1 MTNKNS
7 YQADSIKV
15 LKGLEAVRKRPGMYI
30 GDTDDGTGLHHMVY
44 EVVDNSIDEA
54 LAGHCKNINVIINS
68 DGTITVNDDGRGI
81 PVDMHKGEKKSAA
94 EVIMTQ
100 LHAGGKFDHDSY
112 KVSGGLHGVG
122 VSVVNALSESLQL
135 EINRDGKKHFI
146 EFKNGEAKAPL
157 KVTGKSKETGTQIT
171 FLPSKEIFSSIKFS
185 ANILIKRMRELAFLN
200 KGIKIIF
207 TDASLKK
214 EKVTE
219 FKFDGG
225 VLEFVDFL
233 DEKREKLQ
241 NKNGND
247 LFKKP
252 IYIEAAITNN
262 PDKVDVYKRNIKSL
276 EDAMQGYIDEVSRI
290 EASAIWITIFGIV
303 LLISIKIVQG
313 VLANSKLEKRYSEWL
328 SDKTISP
335 GMQTKNYILSTV
347 FTSVIMFFSVVHY
360 SFPGLINVMNEFP
373 THPDIRLTSIAWV
386 EKIFNYAVIKGD
398 ALFTAITIGIRSVLD
413 FLELLFVKTPWIV
426 IITTIVTL
434 TGLSAGPR
442 AAIYSAGFL
451 SYMGFLGFWV
461 KAMTTLALLGTAAIL
476 SIAIGIPLGIFCA
489 RRQRFYSMI
498 RPIMD
503 FMQTMPAFV
512 FMIPVIAFFGTGKVA
527 AVIITMIFGGTPV
540 VRLTVLGLR
549 GVPETIREAAIAY
562 GASKWYLLRKVDLPL
577 ATPSILAGVNQTVML
592 SLAMVVVASLIGAK
606 GLGQDVLEALQYAN
620 VGQGILAG
628 VAILFVALI
637 LDRVVQGKKR
647 V

>member
-1 MTNKNS
+1 MNKEVKNLSRSELIKNFVITNPE
-7 YQADSIKV
+7 YYIK
-15 LKGLEAVRKRPGMYI
+15 
-30 GDTDDGTGLHHMVY
+30 
-44 EVVDNSIDEA
+44 
-54 LAGHCKNINVIINS
+54 
-68 DGTITVNDDGRGI
+68 
-81 PVDMHKGEKKSAA
+81 
-94 EVIMTQ
+94 
-100 LHAGGKFDHDSY
+100 
-112 KVSGGLHGVG
+112 
-122 VSVVNALSESLQL
+122 
-135 EINRDGKKHFI
+135 
-146 EFKNGEAKAPL
+146 EFKKIG
-157 KVTGKSKETGTQIT
+157 SKPSYSFSFNLFAALFGPIWFGLRNVWNYALT
-171 FLPSKEIFSSIKFS
+171 FLIVETFAVVQIIRGLFGNITKDALEKIDKIQSTIDFRNKQLQS
-185 ANILIKRMRELAFLN
+185 A
-200 KGIKIIF
+200 
-207 TDASLKK
+207 
-214 EKVTE
+214 
-219 FKFDGG
+219 
-225 VLEFVDFL
+225 
-233 DEKREKLQ
+233 
-241 NKNGND
+241 
-247 LFKKP
+247 
-252 IYIEAAITNN
+252 IENN
-262 PDKVDVYKRNIKSL
+262 PDKVDVYKRAINSL
-276 EDAMQGYIDEVSRI
+276 EEAMKEYVVDVQII
-290 EASAIWITIFGIV
+290 EASAIWITFSGII
-303 LLISIKIVQG
+303 LLIFIKLVQG
-313 VLANSKLEKRYSEWL
+313 VLANTILEKRYSEWL
-328 SDKTISP
+328 SNKLISP
-335 GMQTKNYILSTV
+335 GMKTKNYLLSIG
-347 FTSVIMFFSVVHY
+347 FTIVIMFFSVIHY
-360 SFPGLINVMNEFP
+360 SFPGFFSIMNDFP
-373 THPDIRLTSIAWV
+373 THPEIRLTSIKWV
-386 EKIFNYAVIKGD
+386 ETIFDYAVIKGD

-434 TGLSAGPR
+434 TGLAAGPR

-451 SYMGFLGFWV
+451 CYMGFLGFWV
-461 KAMTTLALLGTAAIL
+461 KAMTTLALLGTAAVL

-592 SLAMVVVASLIGAK
+592 ILAMVVVASLIGAK

>member
-1 MTNKNS
+1 MENKDNKNLS
-7 YQADSIKV
+7 RSELISDFVKTNPEYYIK
-15 LKGLEAVRKRPGMYI
+15 
-30 GDTDDGTGLHHMVY
+30 
-44 EVVDNSIDEA
+44 
-54 LAGHCKNINVIINS
+54 
-68 DGTITVNDDGRGI
+68 
-81 PVDMHKGEKKSAA
+81 
-94 EVIMTQ
+94 
-100 LHAGGKFDHDSY
+100 
-112 KVSGGLHGVG
+112 
-122 VSVVNALSESLQL
+122 
-135 EINRDGKKHFI
+135 
-146 EFKNGEAKAPL
+146 EFKKIG
-157 KVTGKSKETGTQIT
+157 SK
-171 FLPSKEIFSSIKFS
+171 PSYSFSFNLY
-185 ANILIKRMRELAFLN
+185 AFILGPIWFGMRNVWNWALAFLIIETFSVVQIIRGLFGN
-200 KGIKIIF
+200 ITADALDKI
-207 TDASLKK
+207 
-214 EKVTE
+214 EKVQSTI
-219 FKFDGG
+219 
-225 VLEFVDFL
+225 DF
-233 DEKREKLQ
+233 R
-241 NKNGND
+241 NKQ
-247 LFKKP
+247 L
-252 IYIEAAITNN
+252 EAAIQNN
-262 PDKVDVYKRNIKSL
+262 PDKVDVYKRAIKSL
-276 EDAMQGYIDEVSRI
+276 EDAMQGYINEVQQV
-290 EASAIWITIFGIV
+290 EASAIWIAFFGLVV
-303 LLISIKIVQG
+303 LLIIKFIQAIF
-313 VLANSKLEKRYSEWL
+313 ANSILEKRYSEWL
-328 SDKTISP
+328 SNKLLSP
-335 GMQTKNYILSTV
+335 GMKIKNYISSII
-347 FTSVIMFFSVVHY
+347 FTSVIMLFSVIHY
-360 SFPGLINVMNEFP
+360 SFPGFIDLMKEFP
-373 THPDIRLTSIAWV
+373 THPEIRLTSIRWV
-386 EKIFNYAVIKGD
+386 ETIFDYAVIKGD
-398 ALFTAITIGIRSVLD
+398 ALFTAITISIRSVLD

-451 SYMGFLGFWV
+451 AYMGFLGFWV

-476 SIAIGIPLGIFCA
+476 SIAIGIPLGIYCA